1 MANVINSLKLGDGT
15 YVFTTPYATCN
26 TAAATAAKVATI
38 TPSSNFSLEK
48 GARVAVQFDNAN
60 TAGSPTLNVNNTGA
74 KAIYF
79 KNAALTSSN
88 YWSAKQ
94 IIDFIYDGTYW
105 VCSAVVT
112 DNNTAHT
119 HSAGVGL
126 LGSGNSGT
134 SGTYSYKAKLK
145 SETANAN
152 DSLARPTA
160 NADRL
165 YPVEVDK
172 SGYLAVTVPWSSSG
186 TDTKNTTGSTQT
198 SSAIYLV
205 GATAQATYATTYSK
219 NNLYA
224 DSNGCLNNTST
235 DSSLAVQNTIKL
247 DPNSNYITVG
257 AGDVDSDPVN
267 PVKYT
272 KYGQSDIKHTSNGTD
287 IYTIRLPAKSG
298 TLVTEDSYTGNV
310 SFTGYASFHNGVYFY
325 DSVSINEHGS
335 NPQESLNLS
344 YNSITRHI
352 NNKTYRLLIPAKSG
366 TLALAD
372 DVPAPLYRHEISV
385 AAKGTIVKGNTNDS
399 WIIFTLYSSVDR
411 YNTVSELPP
420 FDMMGWYY
428 DGNDVKGAVRIIHN
442 PSVDS
447 DVIYYS
453 GRLLDSSGNI
463 GCDFNEELTE
473 DLDCTDTVYSQSGDL
488 I

>member
-1 MANVINSLKLGDGT
+1 MAKVINSLELTDGK
-15 YVFTTPYATCN
+15 YVFTTPYATCD

-38 TPSSNFSLEK
+38 TPASNFSLEK
-48 GARVAVQFDNAN
+48 GARVAVQFANAN

-88 YWSAKQ
+88 YWSAGQ
-94 IIDFIYDGTYW
+94 IIDFIYDGTHW

-205 GATAQATYATTYSK
+205 GATAQTTYATTYSK

-247 DPNSNYITVG
+247 DPNLNYITVG
-257 AGDVDSDPVN
+257 SGDVGSD

-287 IYTIRLPAKSG
+287 IYTISLPAKSG
-298 TLVTEDSYTGNV
+298 TLVTEDPYTRNVSFIGNV
-310 SFTGYASFHNGVYFY
+310 SFHKSIYCHEG
-325 DSVSINEHGS
+325 VSIIEYSGS
-335 NPQESLNLS
+335 PIQQEESLDLS
-344 YNSITRHI
+344 HDRMTRRI
-352 NNKTYRLLIPAKSG
+352 NNQTYHLFIPAKSG

-372 DVPAPLYRHEISV
+372 DVPESLYRHEISV
-385 AAKGTIVKGNTNDS
+385 AANGSINDS
-399 WIIFTLYSSVDR
+399 WIIFTLYSSMSGQ
-411 YNTVSELPP
+411 YNTVGELPP

-428 DGNDVKGAVRIIHN
+428 DGNDVKGAVRITHN
-442 PSVDS
+442 PSADP
-447 DVIYYS
+447 DVIHYS

-463 GCDFNEELTE
+463 GCDFAEEPTA
-473 DLDCTDTVYSQSGDL
+473 DQNCTDTVYSPSGDL